1 MSGFMRTTV
10 FGAAVLVL
18 VFCSIQARAGSQSPP
33 IQKPAGNVE
42 NGKRLFTKM
51 TCYYCHG
58 TEGQGSIAGVG
69 PRIALVPRSLE
80 SFSRYVRRP
89 TGRMT
94 GYSETVLPEPDL
106 ADIYAFLRSLP
117 AARSVAEIPLLE
129 QLRKR

>member
-1 MSGFMRTTV
+1 MTTTV
-10 FGAAVLVL
+10 LRAIALVI
-18 VFCSIQARAGSQSPP
+18 VFSSVRSFADVQAPAT
-33 IQKPAGNVE
+33 QKPAGNVE
-42 NGKRLFTKM
+42 NGRRLFTKM

-80 SFSRYVRRP
+80 NFSRYVRRP
-89 TGRMT
+89 TGRMS
-94 GYSETVLPEPDL
+94 GYSETVLPDPDL

-117 AARSVAEIPLLE
+117 AAKPVGEIPLLE

>member
-1 MSGFMRTTV
+1 MIV
-10 FGAAVLVL
+10 ALVVLVAT
-18 VFCSIQARAGSQSPP
+18 VARAQAPAASKP
-33 IQKPAGNVE
+33 PAGNVE

-51 TCYYCHG
+51 ACYYCHG

-69 PRIALVPRSLE
+69 PRIAVVARS
-80 SFSRYVRRP
+80 FDNFARYVRRP

-94 GYSETVLPEPDL
+94 GYSETVLPDSEM

-117 AARSVAEIPLLE
+117 AARPVSEIPLLE